1 MQIKKYTLTCLLV
14 ISFFALF
21 VLYGCGAEESLGT
34 SISIDKKGHVTN
46 IVCEEFE
53 QDYYD
58 ISELSDMAA
67 SEISS
72 YNSECLSE
80 KVTLES
86 LESVNDG
93 SYVKMVVNYK
103 SVNDYASY
111 NKTSL
116 FYGTVQ
122 DALDRG
128 YDISEALVNGEGEQ
142 IGQDGISDYLSRHII
157 ITSDKSD
164 FITPYN
170 IAYYTQGVVLNG
182 KKEAVLSNVSVDE
195 VQLLLSK

>member
-1 MQIKKYTLTCLLV
+1 MHLEKYKSVKTLAVFIAL
-14 ISFFALF
+14 SFVF
-21 VLYGCGAEESLGT
+21 VGCGEEESFST
-34 SISIDKKGHVTN
+34 TVSIDKKGQITN
-46 IVCEEFE
+46 TVYEDFE

-58 ISELSDMAA
+58 ISELSDMAS

-80 KVTLES
+80 KVFLKS
-86 LESVNDG
+86 LDAVNDDN
-93 SYVKMVVNYK
+93 SVKMVITFNSVSDYVNF
-103 SVNDYASY
+103 
-111 NKTSL
+111 NKTML

-128 YDISEALVNGEGEQ
+128 YSVSTSLINSDGETLGD
-142 IGQDGISDYLSRHII
+142 DGISRCLSNHII

-164 FITPYN
+164 FITPFN
-170 IAYYTQGVVLNG
+170 VEYYTKGVELNG
-182 KKEAVLSNVSVDE
+182 KKEAVLSEVSADE

>member
-1 MQIKKYTLTCLLV
+1 MQFKKHNLTSLLF
-14 ISFFALF
+14 ISFLALF
-21 VLYGCGAEESLGT
+21 VLYGCGSEESLST
-34 SISIDKKGHVTN
+34 SVSIDKKGQVTN
-46 IVCEEFE
+46 VVCEDFE

-58 ISELSDMAA
+58 ISELSDMATN
-67 SEISS
+67 EISS

-80 KVTLES
+80 KVSLES

-93 SYVKMVVNYK
+93 SYVKMVVTYK

-128 YDISEALVNGEGEQ
+128 YDVSETLVNGDGEQ
-142 IGQDGISDYLSRHII
+142 IGHDGISDFLSRHII

-182 KKEAVLSNVSVDE
+182 KKEAVLSNVSADE